1 MSGDGHNNL
10 VTTASSF
17 IQTGKKN
24 GFVNVNPHLSF
35 LHHSI
40 KTLVD
45 QAYFANTWNKIQF
58 TTATVGFNPNSTKT
72 KDAVWAVQSR

>member
-1 MSGDGHNNL
+1 M
-10 VTTASSF
+10 VTTTWLQPRVHSF
-17 IQTGKKN
+17 KLVKKN

-35 LHHSI
+35 LHHNI